1 MSASTRRRFPLI
13 HGAEEWSSPGAD
25 SDVGVVVVHGFTTNP
40 VSTRPLGEAI
50 AAHGYA
56 VEVPRLP
63 GHGTHWRD
71 LARTRYA
78 DWRRKV
84 EATFEDL
91 AGRCRAVVLVGH
103 SMGGTIS
110 LDIAARRCRS
120 GRAEPL
126 AGVAVINAQVLDR
139 TDPLARANVVL
150 QHLIPAAPRHL
161 VRLPPNDIARPGAD
175 ERAYMMV
182 PAKAGYSVQREL
194 PRVRRSLPDV
204 TVPVLVAWSPQD
216 HTVPPRNSRAIAEL
230 VGTGDVDELRLDR
243 CYHVAQLDH
252 EADLLADRIVAFV
265 GRVTASEPEPS
276 AGR

>member
-1 MSASTRRRFPLI
+1 MRATSTRRFPLI
-13 HGAEEWSSPGAD
+13 HGAEEWSSSGPD
-25 SDVGVVVVHGFTTNP
+25 SDVGVIVVHGFTTNP

-71 LARTRYA
+71 LARTRYTH
-78 DWRRKV
+78 WRSKV
-84 EATFEDL
+84 EATFDDL
-91 AGRCRAVVLVGH
+91 AARCRAVVLVGH
-103 SMGGTIS
+103 SLGGTIS
-110 LDIAARRCRS
+110 LDIAARRCRT
-120 GRAEPL
+120 GRAKPL

-150 QHLIPAAPRHL
+150 QHLIPAAPRQL
-161 VRLPPNDIARPGAD
+161 AGLPPNDIARPGAD

-194 PRVRRSLPDV
+194 PRIRRSLPEI

-216 HTVPPRNSRAIAEL
+216 HTVPPRNSRAIVKL
-230 VGTGDVDELRLDR
+230 VGTSDVGELRLDR

-265 GRVTASEPEPS
+265 ARVTASESEAS